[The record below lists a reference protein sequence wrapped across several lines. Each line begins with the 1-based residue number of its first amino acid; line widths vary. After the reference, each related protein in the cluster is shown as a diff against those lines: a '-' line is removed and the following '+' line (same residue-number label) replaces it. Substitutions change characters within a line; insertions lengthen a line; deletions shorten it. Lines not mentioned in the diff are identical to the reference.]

1 MSKNNTIN
9 CEETDNEKDTEE
21 ECGSDKVNY
30 QCGNKSPAGAKIQLA
45 NFVLAICYRG
55 TCCGCYSG
63 WDVL

>member
-1 MSKNNTIN
+1 MKESDK
-9 CEETDNEKDTEE
+9 EKDTEE

-55 TCCGCYSG
+55 TCCGL
-63 WDVL
+63 DVL